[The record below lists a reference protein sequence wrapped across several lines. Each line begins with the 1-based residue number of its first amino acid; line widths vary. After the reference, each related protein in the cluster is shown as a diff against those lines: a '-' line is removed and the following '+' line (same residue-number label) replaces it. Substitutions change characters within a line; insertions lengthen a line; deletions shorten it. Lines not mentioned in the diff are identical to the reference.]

1 MEHTHTAQPAT
12 PAPEAALAA
21 RETPAGQANAG
32 RGHLFLTFTLGG
44 EVFAIE
50 IQRIREIIEYMPPSI
65 VPMMPPS
72 LRGVINVRGGVVP
85 VVDLAIRFG
94 WTPVGIGRR
103 TSIVVVEIQHNGEK
117 HVLGLVVD
125 RVNAVTEIRDDDI
138 EPPPV
143 FGARINTD
151 FITGMARKDGH
162 FIVVLN
168 IECTLSVAELAAVA
182 ASHTP

>member
-1 MEHTHTAQPAT
+1 MENNSNTQVPAT
-12 PAPEAALAA
+12 VASSPVLSARDKTGLATTA
-21 RETPAGQANAG
+21 
-32 RGHLFLTFTLGG
+32 RGHLFLSFTLGG

-50 IQRIREIIEYMPPSI
+50 IQRIREIIEYVQPSV
-65 VPMMPPS
+65 VPLMPPS

-103 TSIVVVEIQHNGEK
+103 TSIVIVEIQHNGEK

-125 RVNAVTEIRDDDI
+125 RVNAVTEIRDEDI
-138 EPPPV
+138 EPAPV

-151 FITGMARKDGH
+151 FMTGMARKDGH
-162 FIVVLN
+162 FVIVLN
-168 IECTLSVAELAAVA
+168 IERTLSVAELAAVA
-182 ASHTP
+182 TATEA